1 MSDVMHVQPAM
12 GGVGE
17 RQATRQRFRGAIWT
31 LLLLAPFISEVLSG
45 ATRTSVLFVFLP
57 EVMVWG
63 VGALLSRELVRR
75 WRAGGVSLLLLGL
88 ALSVAEEFIIQ
99 QTSLAP
105 LPFPGS
111 HPEYGRMWGVNLV
124 WLLFMLGFESVWVVV
139 VPVKLTELCF
149 AKVADRPWL
158 RRRGIIVS
166 CVVFLLGCRIAWYA
180 WTQRARPALHAAP
193 YHPPAGLLALGF
205 ALIAA
210 LIGGAYLAR
219 RVGVG
224 TADIPRGMVPA
235 WVSRLTAWVA
245 GLTAFVMGVAW
256 ENLIAQNF
264 IPKPVEPFWIMVVAG
279 VVWAAV
285 AFVLFVRWSSR
296 RRAWGEVHLFAA
308 ALGTTLACM
317 AAPYLSIAWWPR
329 IDVIGIMIF
338 DALAAIGFVVLG
350 KKVLARARTVAE
362 REAMGRATPP
372 M

>member
-1 MSDVMHVQPAM
+1 MSDAMHVQQAM
-12 GGVGE
+12 GDVAE

-45 ATRTSVLFVFLP
+45 STRTSVLFVFLP

-63 VGALLSRELVRR
+63 VGALLSREMVRR

-88 ALSVAEEFIIQ
+88 ALSVAEEFIVQ

-111 HPEYGRMWGVNLV
+111 HPDYGRMWGVNLV
-124 WLLFMLGFESVWVVV
+124 YLLFMLGFESVWVVV
-139 VPVKLTELCF
+139 VPVQVTELCF

-158 RRRGIIVS
+158 RRGGVIVS
-166 CVVFLLGCRIAWYA
+166 CVVFLLGCRIAWYG
-180 WTQRARPALHAAP
+180 WTQRARPTLHAAP

-205 ALIAA
+205 VLITA

-224 TADIPRGMVPA
+224 TADVQRGMVPA
-235 WVSRLTAWVA
+235 WAA

-256 ENLIAQNF
+256 FGLISQNF
-264 IPKPVEPFWIMVVAG
+264 IPKPVEPFWIMIVAG

-296 RRAWGEVHLFAA
+296 RPAWGEGHRFAA
-308 ALGTTLACM
+308 VLGATLACM
-317 AAPYLSIAWWPR
+317 AAPYLSIAAWPR
-329 IDVIGIMIF
+329 IDVVGKVIF
-338 DALAAIGFVVLG
+338 DVLAVIGFVVLG
-350 KKVLARARTVAE
+350 RKVLARAQA
-362 REAMGRATPP
+362 AAA
-372 M
+372 